1 MSALQSSQHSYAYYR
16 MNITISLM
24 GIFQVIGFLSVSAI
38 PFSMLVLFPYLL
50 DNKFYTFNLVMWF
63 LVEFILIC
71 LFYNPLNIHLHFVMG
86 A

>member
-1 MSALQSSQHSYAYYR
+1 

-24 GIFQVIGFLSVSAI
+24 SIFQVIGFLILSTTTFSA
-38 PFSMLVLFPYLL
+38 LVLLPYLL
-50 DNKFYTFNLVMWF
+50 DHKFYKFNFVMWV